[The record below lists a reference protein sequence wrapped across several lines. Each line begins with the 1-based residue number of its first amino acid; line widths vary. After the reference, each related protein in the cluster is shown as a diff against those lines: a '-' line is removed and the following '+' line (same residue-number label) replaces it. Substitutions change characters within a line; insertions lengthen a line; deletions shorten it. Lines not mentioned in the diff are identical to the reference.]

1 MASKQFRPRILGFIS
16 EQASAWLVAVLA
28 FAAGAALTIMLALAN
43 FELYQRQ
50 LRQRFDLLAGERFS
64 RIQERLDGQTNRLEA
79 LRRFFLYSDE
89 VLRSEFD
96 GFVEPMLVGTQAYT
110 WTPRVTQAER
120 EAFEERARKHG
131 PSGFSIRELDQ
142 NGQFRP
148 AAARDEY
155 FPVLFIQTISRK
167 PPPFG
172 FDVYSEQ
179 IRHES
184 IERARMLGGIV
195 ATPRVELV
203 SLNRSD
209 TRGILLM
216 APVSLP
222 KPVAGGPPS
231 ELKGFVMA
239 IISLDQMM
247 NEGLPSQD
255 NLAMSMLDLSSQGDP
270 DLLYQ
275 SPSVAADS
283 ELHVSTL
290 LSMGDRDYLLE
301 VRPTEA
307 FLQSNQSMAGSVA
320 LLGGLLSLM
329 LSALL
334 YSLISQRQRALLLV
348 DQRTR
353 ELRVRE
359 QQLRVTHGQLRNV
372 LNAATEVAII
382 ATDLNGVISTFN
394 VGAQKMLGYSD
405 EEVLGKLCLKDMH
418 RPAELEAR
426 ARELSEGSGQTIP
439 AAQVMFVDATEEG
452 NHLSRE
458 WTFQRQDG
466 STLVVNML
474 VTAVRDDQD
483 QWIGYLAVC
492 IDITEHK
499 RVYEA
504 LEARDQLLK
513 KLSSQV
519 PGGIYQYQQ
528 AADGSSRFTY
538 ASVGMCELFELSE
551 EALLQD
557 AEVLL
562 RRTHPADIV
571 RLRDSIR
578 ISAEQST
585 PWSEEYR
592 VELPGKGLRWVR
604 GAATLERLPD
614 GGSLWHGFISDISDL
629 KRVEQ
634 ELRAL
639 SVTDVLTGAY
649 NRRYLQERLHAEL
662 ARIDRHGGDLSVI
675 MLDIDHFK
683 RINDK
688 YGHAV
693 GDSVLQAISRR
704 ISQRLRCDDVFCRMG
719 GEEFMV
725 LCPGTQAAQAYQLAL
740 GLREALRN
748 QPVDVVGQVTAS
760 FGIASWQKGEGID
773 ALLVRADSGVYAAK
787 QAGRD
792 RVEPELAIVE

>member
-16 EQASAWLVAVLA
+16 EQASAWLVAALA
-28 FAAGAALTIMLALAN
+28 FAAGAALTVMLVFAN
-43 FELYQRQ
+43 LDLYQRQ

-64 RIQERLDGQTNRLEA
+64 RIQERLDGQVKRLDT
-79 LRRFFLYSDE
+79 LRRFFLYSE
-89 VLRSEFD
+89 EITRTEYD
-96 GFVEPMLVGTQAYT
+96 GFVGPMLVGTQAYT
-110 WTPRVTQAER
+110 WTPHVTNSQRAT
-120 EAFEERARKHG
+120 FEESVRQAGIKD
-131 PSGFSIRELDQ
+131 FSIRELDG
-142 NGQFRP
+142 NGVLKT
-148 AAARDEY
+148 ADVRDEY
-155 FPVLFIQTISRK
+155 FPVVFIQTLSKK
-167 PPPFG
+167 PPPVG
-172 FDVYSEQ
+172 FDVYSER
-179 IRHES
+179 IRHQA
-184 IERARMLGGIV
+184 IERSRLRGTIV
-195 ATPRVELV
+195 ATPRVDLV
-203 SLNRSD
+203 SLSKTD
-209 TRGILLM
+209 TRGVLLM
-216 APVSLP
+216 APVYS
-222 KPVAGGPPS
+222 PVATIDAPTPV
-231 ELKGFVMA
+231 LRGFVMA

-255 NLAMSMLDLSSQGDP
+255 NLAMSMLDLSSDGEP
-270 DLLYQ
+270 DLLYR
-275 SPSVAADS
+275 SSGVAAES
-283 ELHVSTL
+283 ELHLSTL

-307 FLQSNQSMAGSVA
+307 FLLSNPPMAGSLA

-334 YSLISQRQRALLLV
+334 YSLVSQRQRALYMV
-348 DQRTR
+348 EQRTR
-353 ELRVRE
+353 ELRQRE

-372 LNAATEVAII
+372 LDSATEVAII
-382 ATDLNGVISTFN
+382 ATDLNGVITTFN

-405 EEVLGKLCLKDMH
+405 EEVLGKFRLKDLH
-418 RPAELEAR
+418 RLSELEAH
-426 ARELSEGSGQTIP
+426 AKELSRLQGRPITAAQAMFADATQEGSHP
-439 AAQVMFVDATEEG
+439 
-452 NHLSRE
+452 SRE
-458 WTFQRQDG
+458 WTFLRRDG

-474 VTAVRDDQD
+474 ITAVRDDQE

-492 IDITEHK
+492 LDITEHK

-519 PGGIYQYQQ
+519 PGGIYQYRQD
-528 AADGSSRFTY
+528 ADGRSRFTY
-538 ASVGMCELFELSE
+538 ASVGMCELFELTAE
-551 EALLQD
+551 ELLED

-578 ISAEQST
+578 ISAEQSL

-592 VELPGKGLRWVR
+592 IELPRKGLRWVR

-614 GGSLWHGFISDISDL
+614 GGVLWHGFISDISDL

-649 NRRYLQERLHAEL
+649 NRRYFQDRLQSEL
-662 ARIDRHGGDLSVI
+662 ARINRHGGYLSVI

-704 ISQRLRCDDVFCRMG
+704 ISQRLRCDDVFCRIG
-719 GEEFMV
+719 GEEFVV
-725 LCPGTQAAQAYQLAL
+725 LSPGAQGPQAYQLAL
-740 GLREALRN
+740 GLREAVRN
-748 QPVDVVGQVTAS
+748 QPLDTVGQITAS
-760 FGIASWQKGEGID
+760 FGIASWRPGESVD
-773 ALLVRADSGVYAAK
+773 ALLLRADSGVYAAK

-792 RVEPELAIVE
+792 RVEPELD